1 MIGAIIGIAIG
12 IGAII
17 LGAKGFKPE
26 GLPFTNSKRITGT
39 PAKIVGVICI
49 PDWVGLHCWKR
60 VSVRAR
66 ELSASARSAP

>member
-39 PAKIVGVICI
+39 PARIVGVICI
-49 PDWVGLHCWKR
+49 LIGL
-60 VSVRAR
+60 VFIAGNVYPFVRGN
-66 ELSASARSAP
+66 